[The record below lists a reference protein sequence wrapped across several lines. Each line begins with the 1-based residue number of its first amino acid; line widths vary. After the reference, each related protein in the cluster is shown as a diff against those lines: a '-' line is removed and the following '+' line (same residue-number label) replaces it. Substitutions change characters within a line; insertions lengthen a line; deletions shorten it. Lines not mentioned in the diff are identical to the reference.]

1 MTTTDYTVSTAV
13 DIGVA
18 LIATS
23 VTCDYVTAKLSG
35 SESDWADATAI
46 AADCTSCS
54 DLDGYKIEV
63 VKSNYTTVFTHT
75 SPASEI
81 FGGCLATATTASSVC
96 VFTTVLYLAAVG

>member
-18 LIATS
+18 LAATS

-46 AADCTSCS
+46 AAACTACA

-63 VKSNYTTVFTHT
+63 VKSVFHT
-75 SPASEI
+75 I
-81 FGGCLATATTASSVC
+81 FSFGSGT
-96 VFTTVLYLAAVG
+96 

>member
-18 LIATS
+18 LAATS

-63 VKSNYTTVFTHT
+63 VKSNYTT
-75 SPASEI
+75 I
-81 FGGCLATATTASSVC
+81 FSG
-96 VFTTVLYLAAVG
+96 